1 MSSYSPASWSP
12 LVTSLVAGGPI
23 DPRFAMAWLTM
34 ESGGTPAEELGPL
47 VDGISSAG
55 GTPLVVEA
63 VAEQLRGQVRADTG
77 WMPAIIVL
85 DACGDEVTARFRVE

>member
-1 MSSYSPASWSP
+1 MRPARGVERDP
-12 LVTSLVAGGPI
+12 APVQRIPRQQTGTVTVLAIGRQGWAVAE
-23 DPRFAMAWLTM
+23 RR
-34 ESGGTPAEELGPL
+34 
-47 VDGISSAG
+47 VDG

>member
-34 ESGGTPAEELGPL
+34 ESGGNPAAIGSPAQLGP
-47 VDGISSAG
+47 DGFPREVGLGQLYNPDDFARQG
-55 GTPLVVEA
+55 LTTTPF
-63 VAEQLRGQVRADTG
+63 RA
-77 WMPAIIVL
+77 L
-85 DACGDEVTARFRVE
+85 